1 MEEKEMTNNVNVQAV
16 QYIGMDIGRGYVKAY
31 SEHMGEVYQ
40 TRFKSIVAL
49 GRDMDFNEDF
59 NKMENQDKIYI
70 EIEGKKFFCGKLA
83 ELEGFNPNQNERDDK
98 TSPTVKRLVYAA
110 LNEVAVSSQ
119 VKIMLGVPHKL
130 FKKEVLNAVIEAYKG
145 KTIEIKNKITGT
157 FKEVTIRDILIF
169 READAALMWHVRQ
182 YPTLKNGAVA
192 MVNVGFRT
200 TELCFY
206 EKGLKYNDKK
216 SNTLELGNKT
226 ALEYVER
233 ELSTSGTKRTL
244 AEIDSSDEY
253 DDLKE
258 NAYEMLS
265 ETIAN
270 RIEGAWINLNE
281 VAICACGGTS
291 QKLTLGY
298 EVIDDPQMATSKGL
312 YLVAK
317 KKFSA

>member
-1 MEEKEMTNNVNVQAV
+1 MTNNMNVQAV

-110 LNEVAVSSQ
+110 LNEVAASSQ

-130 FKKEVLNAVIEAYKG
+130 FKKEVLNAVIDAYKG

-253 DDLKE
+253 DNLKE

>member
-1 MEEKEMTNNVNVQAV
+1 MEEKEMTNNMNVQAV

-110 LNEVAVSSQ
+110 LNEVAASSQ

-253 DDLKE
+253 DNLKE

>member
-1 MEEKEMTNNVNVQAV
+1 MTNNMNVQAV

-317 KKFSA
+317 K

>member
-1 MEEKEMTNNVNVQAV
+1 MNVQAV

-253 DDLKE
+253 DNLKE

>member
-1 MEEKEMTNNVNVQAV
+1 MEEKEMTNNMNVQAV

-31 SEHMGEVYQ
+31 SEHMGEIYQ

-110 LNEVAVSSQ
+110 LNEVAASSQ

>member
-1 MEEKEMTNNVNVQAV
+1 MTNNMNVQAV

-233 ELSTSGTKRTL
+233 ELSTSGTTRTL

-253 DDLKE
+253 DNLKE

>member
-1 MEEKEMTNNVNVQAV
+1 MTHNMNVQAV

>member
-1 MEEKEMTNNVNVQAV
+1 MEEKEMTNNMNVQAV

-233 ELSTSGTKRTL
+233 ELSTSGTKLTL

>member
-1 MEEKEMTNNVNVQAV
+1 MTNNMNVQAV

-253 DDLKE
+253 DNLKE

-291 QKLTLGY
+291 HKLTLGY

>member
-1 MEEKEMTNNVNVQAV
+1 MTNNMNVQAV

-130 FKKEVLNAVIEAYKG
+130 FKKEVLNAVIDAYKG
-145 KTIEIKNKITGT
+145 KTVEIKNKITGT

-253 DDLKE
+253 DNLKE

>member
-1 MEEKEMTNNVNVQAV
+1 MTNNMNVQAV

-70 EIEGKKFFCGKLA
+70 EIDGKKFFCGKLA

-98 TSPTVKRLVYAA
+98 TSPTVKRLLYAA

-145 KTIEIKNKITGT
+145 KTVEIKNKITGT

-253 DDLKE
+253 DNLKE

>member
-1 MEEKEMTNNVNVQAV
+1 MTNNMNVQAV

-182 YPTLKNGAVA
+182 YPSLKNGAVA

-253 DDLKE
+253 DNLKE

>member
-1 MEEKEMTNNVNVQAV
+1 MTNNMNVQAV

-98 TSPTVKRLVYAA
+98 TSPTVKRVVYAA

-253 DDLKE
+253 DNLKE

>member
-1 MEEKEMTNNVNVQAV
+1 MTNNMNVQAV

-59 NKMENQDKIYI
+59 DKMENQDKIYI

-233 ELSTSGTKRTL
+233 ELSTSATKRTL

-253 DDLKE
+253 DNLKE

>member
-1 MEEKEMTNNVNVQAV
+1 MEEKEMTNNMNVQAV

-145 KTIEIKNKITGT
+145 KTIEIKNTITGT

-253 DDLKE
+253 DNLKE

-291 QKLTLGY
+291 H
-298 EVIDDPQMATSKGL
+298 
-312 YLVAK
+312 
-317 KKFSA
+317 

>member
-1 MEEKEMTNNVNVQAV
+1 MTNNMNVQAV

-253 DDLKE
+253 DVLKE

>member
-1 MEEKEMTNNVNVQAV
+1 MTNNMNVQAV

-253 DDLKE
+253 DNLKE
-258 NAYEMLS
+258 NAYELLS

>member
-1 MEEKEMTNNVNVQAV
+1 MTNNMNVQAV

-253 DDLKE
+253 DNLKE
-258 NAYEMLS
+258 NAYKMLS

>member
-1 MEEKEMTNNVNVQAV
+1 MEEKEMTNNMNVQAV

-110 LNEVAVSSQ
+110 LNEVAASSQ

>member
-1 MEEKEMTNNVNVQAV
+1 MTNNMNVQAV

-59 NKMENQDKIYI
+59 TKMENQDKIYI

-98 TSPTVKRLVYAA
+98 TSPTVKRLIYAA

-253 DDLKE
+253 DNLKE

>member
-1 MEEKEMTNNVNVQAV
+1 MTNNMNVQAV

-59 NKMENQDKIYI
+59 DKMENQDKIYI

-157 FKEVTIRDILIF
+157 FKEVTIRDNLIF

>member
-1 MEEKEMTNNVNVQAV
+1 
-16 QYIGMDIGRGYVKAY
+16 
-31 SEHMGEVYQ
+31 
-40 TRFKSIVAL
+40 
-49 GRDMDFNEDF
+49 
-59 NKMENQDKIYI
+59 
-70 EIEGKKFFCGKLA
+70 
-83 ELEGFNPNQNERDDK
+83 
-98 TSPTVKRLVYAA
+98 
-110 LNEVAVSSQ
+110 
-119 VKIMLGVPHKL
+119 
-130 FKKEVLNAVIEAYKG
+130 
-145 KTIEIKNKITGT
+145 
-157 FKEVTIRDILIF
+157 
-169 READAALMWHVRQ
+169 MWHVRQ

-253 DDLKE
+253 DNLKE

>member
-1 MEEKEMTNNVNVQAV
+1 MTNNMNVQAV

-233 ELSTSGTKRTL
+233 ELSTSGTKLTL

>member
-1 MEEKEMTNNVNVQAV
+1 MEEKEMTNNMNVQAV

>member
-1 MEEKEMTNNVNVQAV
+1 MTNNMNVQAV

-244 AEIDSSDEY
+244 AEIDSYDEY

-291 QKLTLGY
+291 QQLTLGY

>member
-1 MEEKEMTNNVNVQAV
+1 
-16 QYIGMDIGRGYVKAY
+16 
-31 SEHMGEVYQ
+31 MGEVYQ

>member
-1 MEEKEMTNNVNVQAV
+1 MEEKEMTNNMNVQAV

-59 NKMENQDKIYI
+59 DKMENQDKIYI

-253 DDLKE
+253 DNLKE

>member
-1 MEEKEMTNNVNVQAV
+1 MTNNMNVQAV

-31 SEHMGEVYQ
+31 SEHMGEIYQ

-110 LNEVAVSSQ
+110 LNEVAASSQ

>member
-1 MEEKEMTNNVNVQAV
+1 MTNNMNVQAV

-98 TSPTVKRLVYAA
+98 TSPTVQRLVYAA

>member
-1 MEEKEMTNNVNVQAV
+1 MSNEINVQAV

-31 SEHMGEVYQ
+31 SEYMGEAYQ

-70 EIEGKKFFCGKLA
+70 EIENKKFFCGKLA

-130 FKKEVLNAVIEAYKG
+130 FKKDVLNAVIETYKG
-145 KTIEIKNKITGT
+145 KTIEIKNKLTGT

-182 YPTLKNGAVA
+182 YPSLKNGAVA

-200 TELCFY
+200 TELCYY

-233 ELSTSGTKRTL
+233 ELSTLGTKRTL

-253 DDLKE
+253 EDLKE

-265 ETIAN
+265 ETIVN

-281 VAICACGGTS
+281 VAICVCGGTTHN
-291 QKLTLGY
+291 LTLGY
-298 EVIDDPQMATSKGL
+298 EVIDEPQMATAKGL

-317 KKFSA
+317 KRFAV

>member
-1 MEEKEMTNNVNVQAV
+1 MTNNMNVQAV

-98 TSPTVKRLVYAA
+98 TSPTVKRLVHAA

-253 DDLKE
+253 DNLKE

>member
-1 MEEKEMTNNVNVQAV
+1 MTNNMNVQAV

-110 LNEVAVSSQ
+110 LNEVAASSQ

>member
-1 MEEKEMTNNVNVQAV
+1 MEEKEMTNNMNVQAV

-110 LNEVAVSSQ
+110 LNEVAVSPQ

>member
-1 MEEKEMTNNVNVQAV
+1 MSNEISVQTV

-31 SEHMGEVYQ
+31 SEYMGEVYQ

-59 NKMENQDKIYI
+59 NMMENQEKIYI
-70 EIEGKKFFCGKLA
+70 EIDGKKIFCGKLA
-83 ELEGFNPNQNERDDK
+83 EVEGYNPNQNERDDK
-98 TSPTVKRLVYAA
+98 TSPTVKRLIYAA
-110 LNEVAVSSQ
+110 LNEVAISSQ

-130 FKKEVLNAVIEAYKG
+130 FKKEVLNAVIDAYKG
-145 KTIEIKNKITGT
+145 QTIGITNKIAGT

-182 YPTLKNGAVA
+182 YPSLKNGAVA

-200 TELCFY
+200 TELCYY

-216 SNTLELGNKT
+216 SNTLEIGNKT

-233 ELSTSGTKRTL
+233 ELSTSGTKHTL

-253 DDLKE
+253 KELKDD
-258 NAYEMLS
+258 AYEMLS

-270 RIEGAWINLNE
+270 RIEGSWINLNE

-291 QKLTLGY
+291 NNLTLGY
-298 EVIDDPQMATSKGL
+298 EVIDDPQMATARGL

-317 KKFSA
+317 KRFVA